1 MPLSLRATAVALLLL
16 LAGLG
21 AVCASAVGAAAPAAG
36 AATPS
41 ARLTVG
47 LDAGARLGGTS
58 ALHARLRIDPRRHRA
73 PLTGLRLLY
82 PESVGITT
90 SGLALASRRAA
101 VDFRLVAI
109 EGLGLDGCP
118 ANSVLA
124 LGSARARVRIGT
136 YHFPAVARVTLLAGL
151 YADAALG
158 LVAFIDGINP
168 LGFRLAYRGAV
179 TSAPSPFGGQLAIV
193 LPTIPDL
200 PDDSDFALTDLQL
213 TVGDSRIR
221 YRDGARA
228 YAPAA
233 SACWAAARPAGCRS
247 ERCSP
252 SATAARRRSRRAPPA
267 RAADRRSAGLDGGAE
282 ALAAGDEVAVE
293 VVARRRRR

>member
-16 LAGLG
+16 LAG
-21 AVCASAVGAAAPAAG
+21 ASAGVGAAAAPAAG
-36 AATPS
+36 GTTPS

-47 LDAGARLGGTS
+47 LDPGARLGGTS
-58 ALHARLRIDPRRHRA
+58 ALHARLRVDPRRHRA

-90 SGLALASRRAA
+90 SGLALASCRRAA
-101 VDFRLVAI
+101 VDFRLVSI

-124 LGSARARVRIGT
+124 LGTARAQVRIGT
-136 YHFPAVARVTLLAGL
+136 YFFPAKAQVTLLAGP

-179 TSAPSPFGGQLAIV
+179 TSAPAPFGGQLAIV
-193 LPTIPDL
+193 LPTIPEL
-200 PDDSDFALTDLQL
+200 PDDADFALTDLRL

-221 YRDGARA
+221 YRDGARS
-228 YAPAA
+228 YAPGGVGLPDR
-233 SACWAAARPAGCRS
+233 CPAGGLPFRALLDFGDG
-247 ERCSP
+247 
-252 SATAARRRSRRAPPA
+252 SATAVETRTPCPRR
-267 RAADRRSAGLDGGAE
+267 
-282 ALAAGDEVAVE
+282 
-293 VVARRRRR
+293 